1 MNIETTVALRIPLT
15 DLEVLNAS
23 FAEILGIEGDPKE
36 IVAKFTAEKL
46 PTLIIKDSS
55 DLEGFKRVKEAYK
68 LAVSTRTTVDK
79 QKTELNK
86 PHLEN
91 QRKNNEAAKELI
103 ALIAPIENTLKER
116 IEAHEHAIRLAEEA
130 KEKAR
135 LEAIERRV
143 QRLFD
148 AGGVFSGTLYI
159 CGNAYLT
166 REQIELT
173 DDTFFENAVLLFA
186 SEKQRIDAEQ
196 KQIKDKAESDAL
208 ELENLRKQLAALQP
222 LPESAA
228 LPEKKVLEKETI
240 TPPANNNL
248 EPTEADINVISD
260 SISAEVNDNSIKALN
275 QIIMLCKLSSGDAA
289 QLKNTIIKIQ
299 GLAEKALAA

>member
-1 MNIETTVALRIPLT
+1 MNNETAVALATPLT

-23 FAEILGIEGDPKE
+23 FSEILGIEGDPKE

-55 DLEGFKRVKEAYK
+55 DTEGFKRVKEAYK
-68 LAVSTRTTVDK
+68 LAVSTRTTLDK

-103 ALIAPIENTLKER
+103 ALVAPIETTLKER
-116 IEAHEHAIRLAEEA
+116 IDAHENALRLAEEA

-222 LPESAA
+222 LPEPAA

-240 TPPANNNL
+240 APPTNNNL
-248 EPTEADINVISD
+248 EPKEADIILISD
-260 SISAEVNDNSIKALN
+260 SISVEVNDNSIKALN

>member
-15 DLEVLNAS
+15 DLEVLDAS
-23 FAEILGIEGDPKE
+23 FSEILGIEGDPKE
-36 IVAKFTAEKL
+36 IVAKYTAEKL

-116 IEAHEHAIRLAEEA
+116 IDAHEHAIRLAEEA

-222 LPESAA
+222 LPEPAA

-240 TPPANNNL
+240 APPTNNNV
-248 EPTEADINVISD
+248 EPTEADIIVISD
-260 SISAEVNDNSIKALN
+260 SISVEVNENSIKALN